1 MDENILREKIQSID
15 EWIEKSK
22 EMNLFSTT
30 NILNCLNLIT
40 KANETL
46 ASQAAQISKILQMVA
61 SQNESIEKLK
71 QEVQI
76 IKETLFSFGETE
88 N

>member
-40 KANETL
+40 KTNETL